1 MTAKRSLIAKRSLL
15 MMFVAL
21 MAASAISAG
30 GDDSQFVAGKIVHV
44 QHKSTTVYTTVNSSY
59 VPIFVTKTKTYAFV
73 VKIGDTYFGAEAEK
87 SSRLSDRLATAING
101 VGGFNEKDWANLS
114 TDDVL
119 VRFEKKGIGWQ
130 GIAMTV
136 KQPNGKQNTMYL
148 KSIVGPDG
156 KEQCGKKTGCT
167 GHNWDHVPHG
177 DAATPAAPAQ

>member
-1 MTAKRSLIAKRSLL
+1 MLTKRLVWTV
-15 MMFVAL
+15 FVAL
-21 MAASAISAG
+21 MAAGAISAG
-30 GDDSQFVAGKIVHV
+30 NDDAQFVAGKIVHV
-44 QHKSTTVYTTVNSSY
+44 QHKKTTVYTTVNSSN

-73 VKIGDTYFGAEAEK
+73 VRIGDTYYGGQAEK
-87 SSRLSDRLATAING
+87 SSRLSDRLATAIDG
-101 VGGFNEKDWANLS
+101 VGGFNEKDWAKLTS
-114 TDDVL
+114 DDVF

-130 GIAMTV
+130 AIAMTV

-148 KSIVGPDG
+148 MSIVGPDG